1 MRAATPAESIRTA
14 FACGVLALGVCL
26 TTIYATPGDAY
37 WIVDSGAKA
46 LISRRLLESGYAQL
60 DLGYP
65 AADLDPEGGAFPIP
79 PPFAVR
85 RGDGFVS
92 QYPPAYPAL
101 AAPFLAVLGERGL
114 RLPAALGNAACAWLF
129 AFWIAPVLG
138 RRWAFA
144 GGLFLALATPLYFY
158 GVTVWEH
165 SLCVALPLAACV
177 LLARPGRWRLVAAG
191 ALVAAACWLRAE
203 LALMGLA
210 IAAACVARGRRWAD
224 VAALAL
230 GAAPLVAALLAFNA
244 GVYGS
249 PLGPHLSGN
258 VGMPEAAGPGGF
270 AALMR
275 DAGALLAAYGGGPRE
290 GALLFGALVA
300 CLVGGALAARRER
313 ATAAVTNI
321 ALAVGVVA
329 SLLGSLRISQAAVP
343 FHTLPYYN
351 GLMLQAPVI
360 CLAGIG
366 VVQVWRRREY
376 AALRLGVGA
385 GLLFL
390 ALGAALR
397 VLLTD
402 FSSGGHWGPRMLL
415 PAMPAL
421 VALGIAALRS
431 GLGVARGPLRRLTAA
446 TAMALALACLASSGV
461 ATWLLDRQKRE
472 VRELQTAILS
482 APQEVVVTNYPALGQ
497 QLAAIWGRKPML
509 LVGGES
515 VGRVLAAAR
524 RNGLE
529 EFLFLHRPPTGRS
542 LGRIPGAH
550 CSLAGQHRGRYAPVV
565 FDLDLQSCTTLPR
578 ARR

>member
-1 MRAATPAESIRTA
+1 
-14 FACGVLALGVCL
+14 
-26 TTIYATPGDAY
+26 
-37 WIVDSGAKA
+37 
-46 LISRRLLESGYAQL
+46 
-60 DLGYP
+60 
-65 AADLDPEGGAFPIP
+65 
-79 PPFAVR
+79 
-85 RGDGFVS
+85 
-92 QYPPAYPAL
+92 
-101 AAPFLAVLGERGL
+101 
-114 RLPAALGNAACAWLF
+114 
-129 AFWIAPVLG
+129 
-138 RRWAFA
+138 
-144 GGLFLALATPLYFY
+144 
-158 GVTVWEH
+158 
-165 SLCVALPLAACV
+165 V

-210 IAAACVARGRRWAD
+210 IAAACVARLRRWAD

-230 GAAPLVAALLAFNA
+230 GAAPLVVALLVFNA

-258 VGMPEAAGPGGF
+258 VGMPEAAGSRDF

-290 GALLFGALVA
+290 AAVLIGALAA
-300 CLVGGALAARRER
+300 CLVGGALAARREG
-313 ATAAVTNI
+313 AAAAVTCI
-321 ALAVGVVA
+321 ALAAGVVA

-366 VVQVWRRREY
+366 TVQMWRRREY

-431 GLGVARGPLRRLTAA
+431 ALGAARGPLRTLTAA
-446 TAMALALACLASSGV
+446 TAVGLVLACLASSGV

-472 VRELQTAILS
+472 VRQLQMAILL

-542 LGRIPGAH
+542 LGRIPGAR
-550 CSLAGQHRGRYAPVV
+550 CAFVGQHRGRYAPVV
-565 FDLDLQSCTTLPR
+565 FDLDLQSCSTLPR
-578 ARR
+578 AGR

>member
-1 MRAATPAESIRTA
+1 M
-14 FACGVLALGVCL
+14 
-26 TTIYATPGDAY
+26 
-37 WIVDSGAKA
+37 
-46 LISRRLLESGYAQL
+46 
-60 DLGYP
+60 
-65 AADLDPEGGAFPIP
+65 
-79 PPFAVR
+79 R

-101 AAPFLAVLGERGL
+101 AVPFLAVLGERGL

-210 IAAACVARGRRWAD
+210 IAAACVARRRRWAD

-258 VGMPEAAGPGGF
+258 VDMPEAAGSGGF

-313 ATAAVTNI
+313 ATAAVTCI

-366 VVQVWRRREY
+366 AVQVWRRREY

-390 ALGAALR
+390 TLGAALR

-482 APQEVVVTNYPALGQ
+482 APQQVVVTNYPALGQ